1 MYTNEI
7 LEEIQEK
14 KASSK
19 EALRKVLLENEIV
32 RVIETDYPEKGTVPM
47 HQHLFPYVLYA
58 IEGGT
63 LEITSA
69 DGEASSLELLP
80 GQVFWRKAQSHSAR
94 NIGSAPFRIVEVE
107 VKSGS
112 WAIEGEK
119 LPRIAIPRDFEWVED
134 KMDSSRKSALLIGDP
149 MQPGPYTTRF
159 HAGPGYTIGLHRHPA
174 EDENLT
180 VISGS
185 VHWSTGAEGSL
196 EPEHVLPA
204 GGFVFFP
211 AGTPHRLW
219 TTEETELQLTGIGP
233 HIYEYVSDGKDA
245 KDNQ

>member
-7 LEEIQEK
+7 LEEIPEK

-19 EALRKVLLENEIV
+19 EALRKVLLENEMV
-32 RVIETDYPEKGTVPM
+32 RVTETYYPEKGTVLK
-47 HQHLFPYVLYA
+47 HQHIFPYVLYA
-58 IEGGT
+58 VEGGT
-63 LEITSA
+63 VEITSA
-69 DGEASSLELLP
+69 DGEASRLELLP
-80 GQVFWRKAQSHSAR
+80 GQALWRKAQSHNSR
-94 NIGSAPFRIVEVE
+94 NVGSATFRIVEVE
-107 VKSGS
+107 VKNGS
-112 WAIEGEK
+112 LAIEREK
-119 LPRIAIPRDFEWVED
+119 VPRVAIPGDFEWVED
-134 KMDSSRKSALLIGDP
+134 KMDSSRKSALLVGDP
-149 MQPGPYTTRF
+149 TRPGPYTTRF
-159 HAGPGYTIGLHRHPA
+159 HAGAHYTIGLHRHPA

-233 HIYEYVSDGKDA
+233 HIYEYLSDGKDSER
-245 KDNQ
+245 